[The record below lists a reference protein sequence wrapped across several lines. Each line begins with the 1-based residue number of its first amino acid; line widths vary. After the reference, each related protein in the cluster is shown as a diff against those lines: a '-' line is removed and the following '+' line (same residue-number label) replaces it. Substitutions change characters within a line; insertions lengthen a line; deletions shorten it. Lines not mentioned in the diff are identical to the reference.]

1 MRRWINMGN
10 ASRQSKQKQQT
21 SKSAS
26 PALVREQDNAPA
38 TPETVRIDFSAPQ
51 AELIKQLLVAVQE
64 SQSQLQLALMA
75 AGIDGRDVLGGDLDD
90 PVPHLI
96 VGNAGGVSEG

>member
-1 MRRWINMGN
+1 M
-10 ASRQSKQKQQT
+10 
-21 SKSAS
+21 
-26 PALVREQDNAPA
+26 
-38 TPETVRIDFSAPQ
+38 RIDFSAPQ